1 MPPAMVEI
9 RNSRPR
15 VLSGSL
21 KVLISAVRCLIGT
34 CPKGKSIDCDRI
46 LSWWIHSYHPFESN
60 HDLSPISGTV
70 LENSSVL
77 TIVRYSPAPEC
88 FVWIPAVCRRW
99 TRIRSKSLETIQI
112 FPIVQ
117 SAKKSTRRMTNM
129 LSDLTSNWDCST
141 SNMSYHH
148 SFFIAFITTLIR
160 SGFSTSSSF
169 ASSTLAKYLL
179 TFERDCILFRED
191 FFFGFCERDP
201 SPSSSG
207 SSESSRKN
215 WSVSTR
221 SWPFKYLW

>member
-21 KVLISAVRCLIGT
+21 KDLISAVRCLIGT
-34 CPKGKSIDCDRI
+34 FPRGKNIDRD
-46 LSWWIHSYHPFESN
+46 LPWWIDWYHPFESN
-60 HDLSPISGTV
+60 HDLWPISGKV
-70 LENSSVL
+70 LENSTVL
-77 TIVRYSPAPEC
+77 TIVRCSPAPEC
-88 FVWIPAVCRRW
+88 FAWIPAVCRRW

-112 FPIVQ
+112 FPIIQ
-117 SAKKSTRRMTNM
+117 STQKSTWRMTNIH
-129 LSDLTSNWDCST
+129 SDLTSNWDCST

-148 SFFIAFITTLIR
+148 SFFIAFITTLMR

-179 TFERDCILFRED
+179 TFERGCILFRED
-191 FFFGFCERDP
+191 FFFGFWDRDP
-201 SPSSSG
+201 SSSSSG